1 MTSATV
7 FTHDRTRNIQLACV
21 LILAFSLAFQSVS
34 GEDTVANEN
43 TVGGHPQKTLN
54 KYCVECH
61 NAEVKE
67 GDLDLD
73 SKLSDWSSPTNL
85 KLWEKV
91 LPVISDGSMP
101 PAEKPQ
107 PSDTERKMLAK
118 WLDSSLR
125 ENKSFGGTLARR
137 LSKEE
142 YQNTIRILFDLPK
155 YTVPLGFPD
164 DSTRHG
170 FNNTGEG
177 LIMSPTLLGAYIKVA
192 NQVADE
198 LVPVKKIA
206 EESSTRVLKPDDMV
220 ANYAA
225 AAKYNNAL
233 RFASSGTQIMRSC
246 SWPKRMTVNTSGIY
260 KITVRASSFLPRSR
274 NLMPKEPM
282 LLELRARDLAVG
294 EREMLHRF
302 RLLKTISVASES
314 PQDVSFEAELYEGE
328 TILVHWNNSP
338 LSYGGGQ
345 NRNLGKHVR
354 KRFENDKRFLAAW
367 QKVVLENSHDPK
379 EGTLFNYGD
388 LRGMSGWEQFKKAI
402 QDKDLD
408 MSHATMDSVQTKKLI
423 ALFASQGNVLGEAF
437 AYDYFEKGPAL
448 DLHEIRVEGPLRSVD
463 GPQDEE
469 VKKRQRRLFDVPN
482 EALSKEGNVAKLL
495 EDLLPKIFRKP
506 VKSRTIDVYLKMVT
520 EHWSKGYSY
529 ESGLHLLI
537 RSILISPRFL
547 YRSLDDGPMDDYDL
561 AARLSYFLT
570 QGPPDKILIDLARR
584 GRLSAVRP
592 SEVDPSKLEYWVLRR
607 EAKRLMPTSH
617 SAPMVQSFTSQWLGT
632 RRLDSIMPDAVFN
645 FTADDL
651 DLAKREVE
659 YFFTEMLKTN
669 RPMTDFIDPGFTF
682 TTPAFAEKIYQVEDD
697 KTKAKKDSENK
708 FQKITLARDGR
719 YGGLLGMSAVM
730 TTTANGVD
738 TQPVLRG
745 VWVLENILGMPVP
758 PPPDDVPALTPDT
771 QGAKTPRDLLA
782 AHTTKKSCMS
792 CHRKIDPLGFVLE
805 HFDPVGRWRDKWPES
820 GTIIDASATLQD
832 GTKVEDV
839 IELKRWVLT
848 NIDLFSRCLA
858 VKLMIYAT
866 GREPSYIE
874 VKEIEDI
881 VKSNRENKH
890 GFQDIFVDLILSET
904 FRSK

>member
-1 MTSATV
+1 M
-7 FTHDRTRNIQLACV
+7 RKIPLAYV
-21 LILAFSLAFQSVS
+21 LILTVCLAFQSVS
-34 GEDTVANEN
+34 AEDTVSNEK
-43 TVGGHPQKTLN
+43 TPGVHPRETLN
-54 KYCVECH
+54 KYCVDCH
-61 NAEVKE
+61 DAEENK

-73 SKLSDWSSPTNL
+73 SKLSDWSSPTNV

-91 LPVISDGSMP
+91 LPVVLDGSMP
-101 PAEKPQ
+101 PARKAQ
-107 PSDTERKMLAK
+107 PSDAERKMLAK

-125 ENKSFGGTLARR
+125 KNTSFGGTLARR

-142 YQNTIRILFDLPK
+142 YQNTIRILFDLPGYK
-155 YTVPLGFPD
+155 VPLGFPD
-164 DSTRHG
+164 DSTRFG

-177 LIMSPTLLGAYIKVA
+177 LIMSPTLMGAYLKVA

-198 LVPVKKIA
+198 LIPVKKKA
-206 EESSTRVLKPDDMV
+206 EESSIRVLKPDDMV

-233 RFASSGTQIMRSC
+233 RFASSGKQIMRSC
-246 SWPKRMTVNTSGIY
+246 SWPKRMTVTSSGIY
-260 KITVRASSFLPRSR
+260 RLTVRASNFLPRSR
-274 NLMPKEPM
+274 NLMPKGTPM
-282 LLELRARDLAVG
+282 LLELRARNLAVG
-294 EREMLHRF
+294 EREMIHRF
-302 RLLKTISVASES
+302 RLLKTISVTSES
-314 PQDVSFEAELYEGE
+314 PTEVSLEAELYEGE
-328 TILVHWNNSP
+328 TVLVHWNNSP

-345 NRNLGKHVR
+345 NRELGKQVR
-354 KRFENDKRFLAAW
+354 KRFEKDKRFLAAW

-388 LRGMSGWEQFKKAI
+388 LRGMSGWEQFKKAF
-402 QDKDLD
+402 QDEDLD

-423 ALFASQGNVLGEAF
+423 ALFVSQGNVLGEAF

-448 DLHEIRVEGPLRSVD
+448 DLHEVRVEGPLRSVD
-463 GPQDEE
+463 GPKDKE
-469 VKKRQRRLFDVPN
+469 VKKRQRRLFGRPN
-482 EALSKEGNVAKLL
+482 EALSKEENVTKLL
-495 EDLLPKIFRKP
+495 EDLLPRIFRKP

-520 EHWSKGYSY
+520 EHWSKGHSY

-570 QGPPDKILIDLARR
+570 QAPPDKILMDLARR

-592 SEVDPSKLEYWVLRR
+592 SKADPTKMEYWVLRR
-607 EAKRLMPTSH
+607 EAKRLMPTSP
-617 SAPMVQSFTSQWLGT
+617 SARMVQSFTSQWLGT
-632 RRLDSIMPDAVFN
+632 KRLDSIMPDPVFN

-651 DLAKREVE
+651 GLAKREVE
-659 YFFTEMLKTN
+659 YFFTEMLKSN
-669 RPMTDFIDPGFTF
+669 RPMTDFIDPDFTF
-682 TTPAFAEKIYQVEDD
+682 TTPAFAAKIYQVEDD
-697 KTKAKKDSENK
+697 KTEAKKDSANK
-708 FQKITLARDGR
+708 FQKVTLARDGR
-719 YGGLLGMSAVM
+719 FGGLLGMSAVM

-745 VWVLENILGMPVP
+745 VWVLENILGIPVP

-771 QGAKTPRDLLA
+771 QGAKTPRDILA
-782 AHTTKKSCMS
+782 AHTKKKSCMS

-805 HFDPVGRWRDKWPES
+805 HFDPVGRWRNKWPDSE
-820 GTIIDASATLQD
+820 TIIDASVTLQD
-832 GTKVEDV
+832 GTKVTDV
-839 IELKRWVLT
+839 IGLKRWMLT

-874 VKEIEDI
+874 VKEIEDL
-881 VKSNRENKH
+881 VKSNRENKQ
-890 GFQDIFVDLILSET
+890 GFQDLFVDLILSET

>member
-1 MTSATV
+1 M
-7 FTHDRTRNIQLACV
+7 RNIQLAYV
-21 LILAFSLAFQSVS
+21 LIFTLCLAFQSVS
-34 GEDTVANEN
+34 GEDTVSNEK
-43 TVGGHPQKTLN
+43 TLGVHPQKILN
-54 KYCVECH
+54 KYCAECH
-61 NAEVKE
+61 DSEELGVN
-67 GDLDLD
+67 LDLD
-73 SKLSDWSSPTNL
+73 SKLSDWNSPTNV

-91 LPVISDGSMP
+91 LHVVSDGSMP
-101 PAEKPQ
+101 PAKEPQ

-125 ENKSFGGTLARR
+125 ENTFFGGTLARR

-142 YQNTIRILFDLPK
+142 YLNTIRILFDLPE
-155 YTVPLGFPD
+155 YQVPLGFPD
-164 DSTRHG
+164 DSTRYG

-177 LIMSPTLLGAYIKVA
+177 LIMSPTLLGAYLKVA

-198 LVPVKKIA
+198 LIPVKKIA
-206 EESSTRVLKPDDMV
+206 EASSIKILKPDDMV

-225 AAKYNNAL
+225 AAKYDNAL

-246 SWPKRMTVNTSGIY
+246 SWPKQMTVNSSGVY

-294 EREMLHRF
+294 ERERIHRF
-302 RLLKTISVASES
+302 RLLKIISVTSES
-314 PQDVSFEAELYEGE
+314 PQNVSFEAELYEGE
-328 TILVHWNNSP
+328 TILVYWNNSP

-345 NRNLGKHVR
+345 NKELGKHVG
-354 KRFENDKRFLAAW
+354 KRFEKDKRVLAAW

-379 EGTLFNYGD
+379 EGGLFNYGD
-388 LRGMSGWEQFKKAI
+388 LRGMSGWEQFKKAF
-402 QDKDLD
+402 QDENLD
-408 MSHATMDSVQTKKLI
+408 MSYATMDSVQTKKLI
-423 ALFASQGNVLGEAF
+423 ALFVSQGNVLGEAF

-448 DLHEIRVEGPLRSVD
+448 DLHEIRVEGPLQMVD
-463 GPQDEE
+463 GPKDKN
-469 VKKRQRRLFDVPN
+469 VKDRARRLFGGRN
-482 EALSKEGNVAKLL
+482 KALSKEESITMLL

-506 VKSRTIDVYLKMVT
+506 VESRTINAYLKMAT
-520 EHWSKGYSY
+520 EHWSKGHSY
-529 ESGLHLLI
+529 EAGLHLLI

-547 YRSLDDGPMDDYDL
+547 YRSLDDGSMDDYDL
-561 AARLSYFLT
+561 ATRLSYFLT
-570 QGPPDKILIDLARR
+570 QAPPDKILIDLARR

-592 SEVDPSKLEYWVLRR
+592 SKADPSKMEYWVLRR
-607 EAKRLMPTSH
+607 EAKRLMPTSP
-617 SAPMVQSFTSQWLGT
+617 SARMVQSFTSQWLGT
-632 RRLDSIMPDAVFN
+632 KQLDSIMPDPVFN

-659 YFFTEMLKTN
+659 YFFTEILMTN
-669 RPMTDFIDPGFTF
+669 RPMTDFIDPDFTF

-697 KTKAKKDSENK
+697 KTKAKKDNANK
-708 FQKITLARDGR
+708 FQKITLTRHGR
-719 YGGLLGMSAVM
+719 YGGLLSMSAVM
-730 TTTANGVD
+730 TTTSNGVD

-745 VWVLENILGMPVP
+745 VWVLESILGMPVP

-771 QGAKTPRDLLA
+771 QGAKTPRDILA
-782 AHTTKKSCMS
+782 AHTKQKSCMS

-820 GTIIDASATLQD
+820 GTIIDASVTLQD

-839 IELKRWVLT
+839 IGLKRWMLT

-881 VKSNRENKH
+881 IKSNRENKH
-890 GFQDIFVDLILSET
+890 GFQDLFVDLILSET

>member
-1 MTSATV
+1 MC
-7 FTHDRTRNIQLACV
+7 LPY
-21 LILAFSLAFQSVS
+21 QSVS
-34 GEDTVANEN
+34 GQNTDSNEK
-43 TVGGHPQKTLN
+43 TLGFRPQKTLS

-61 NAEVKE
+61 NAELKE

-73 SKLSDWSSPTNL
+73 SQLSDWNSRTNV
-85 KLWEKV
+85 KLWEKL
-91 LPVISDGSMP
+91 LPVILDGTMP
-101 PAEKPQ
+101 PAEEPQ

-125 ENKSFGGTLARR
+125 ENTSFGGTLARR

-142 YQNTIRILFDLPK
+142 YQNTIRILFDLPE
-155 YTVPLGFPD
+155 YRVPLSFPD
-164 DSTRHG
+164 DSIRHG

-177 LIMSPTLLGAYIKVA
+177 LIMSPTLMGVYLEVA

-198 LVPVKKIA
+198 FIPAKKKA
-206 EESSTRVLKPDDMV
+206 EEPSVRVLRPDDMV

-225 AAKYNNAL
+225 AAKYDNAL
-233 RFASSGTQIMRSC
+233 RFASSGKQIMRSC
-246 SWPKRMTVNTSGIY
+246 SWPKQMTANSSGIY
-260 KITVRASSFLPRSR
+260 KIRVRASSFLPRSR
-274 NLMPKEPM
+274 DLMKKEPM

-294 EREMLHRF
+294 ERETIHRF
-302 RLLKTISVASES
+302 RLLKTISVSSEA
-314 PQDVSFEAELYEGE
+314 PKDISFEAELYEGE
-328 TILVHWNNSP
+328 TILVHWKNSP
-338 LSYGGGQ
+338 LRFGGGD
-345 NRNLGKHVR
+345 NKALSKHVS
-354 KRFENDKRFLAAW
+354 KRFETDKRLLAAW
-367 QKVVLENSHDPK
+367 QKAVLENSHDPK
-379 EGTLFNYGD
+379 EAGLFNYGD
-388 LRGMSGWEQFKKAI
+388 LRGMSGWEQFKKAF
-402 QDKDLD
+402 QDENLD

-423 ALFASQGNVLGEAF
+423 ALFVSQGNVLGEAF
-437 AYDYFEKGPAL
+437 AYDYYEKGPAL

-463 GPQDEE
+463 GPKDKA
-469 VKKRQRRLFDVPN
+469 VKKRQQLLFGGPN
-482 EALSKEGNVAKLL
+482 EALSKEEKITNLL
-495 EDLLPKIFRKP
+495 NDLLPRVFRKP
-506 VKSRTIDVYLKMVT
+506 VESSTINAYLKMVT
-520 EHWSKGYSY
+520 AHWSKGHSY

-547 YRSLDDGPMDDYDL
+547 YRSLNDGPMDDYDL

-592 SEVDPSKLEYWVLRR
+592 SKENPSKMEYWVLRR
-607 EAKRLMPTSH
+607 EAHRLMPKVP

-632 RRLDSIMPDAVFN
+632 KRLNSIMPDPVFK

-659 YFFTEMLKTN
+659 YFFTEMLTAN
-669 RPMTDFIDPGFTF
+669 RPMKDFLDPDFTF
-682 TTPAFAEKIYQVEDD
+682 TTPAFAARIYQVNEPKA
-697 KTKAKKDSENK
+697 KTKKDGANK
-708 FQKITLARDGR
+708 FRKITLARDGR

-745 VWVLENILGMPVP
+745 AWVLENILGMPVP

-771 QGAKTPRDLLA
+771 QGAKTPRDILA
-782 AHTTKKSCMS
+782 AHTQKKLCMS
-792 CHRKIDPLGFVLE
+792 CHRKIDPLGFALE
-805 HFDPVGRWRDKWPES
+805 HFDPVGRWREKWPVS
-820 GTIIDASATLQD
+820 GTVIDASVTLQD
-832 GTKVEDV
+832 GTKVDDV
-839 IELKRWVLT
+839 IGLKRWMLT
-848 NIDLFSRCLA
+848 NIDLFSQCLA

-866 GREPSYIE
+866 GREPNHIE

-890 GFQDIFVDLILSET
+890 GFQDLFVDLILSET

>member
-7 FTHDRTRNIQLACV
+7 FTRDRTRNIQLACV
-21 LILAFSLAFQSVS
+21 LVLAFFLSFQSVS

-43 TVGGHPQKTLN
+43 TLGVHPQKTLN

-61 NAEVKE
+61 DAEVKS

-73 SKLSDWSSPTNL
+73 SKLSDWNSPTNV

-101 PAEKPQ
+101 PAEEPQ

-125 ENKSFGGTLARR
+125 DNSYFGGTLARR

-142 YQNTIRILFDLPK
+142 YQNTIRILFDLPE
-155 YTVPLGFPD
+155 YQVPLGFPD

-177 LIMSPTLLGAYIKVA
+177 LIMSPTLLGAYLKVA

-198 LVPVKKIA
+198 LIPVKKIA
-206 EESSTRVLKPDDMV
+206 EESSIRVLKPDDMV

-233 RFASSGTQIMRSC
+233 RFASSGKQIMRSC
-246 SWPKRMTVNTSGIY
+246 SWPKQMTVNSSGIY

-294 EREMLHRF
+294 EREMIHRF

-314 PQDVSFEAELYEGE
+314 PNDVSFEAELYEDE
-328 TILVHWNNSP
+328 TILVYWNNSP
-338 LSYGGGQ
+338 LSYGGAN
-345 NRNLGKHVR
+345 NRDLGKQVR
-354 KRFENDKRFLAAW
+354 KHFEKDKRVLAAW

-402 QDKDLD
+402 QDKNLD

-437 AYDYFEKGPAL
+437 AYDYYEKGPAL
-448 DLHEIRVEGPLRSVD
+448 DLHEIRVEGPLQMVD
-463 GPQDEE
+463 GPKD
-469 VKKRQRRLFDVPN
+469 KKAKDRARRLFGDRN
-482 EALSKEGNVAKLL
+482 EALSKEESITKLL

-506 VKSRTIDVYLKMVT
+506 VESRTINAYLKMAT
-520 EHWSKGYSY
+520 EHWSKGHSY

-570 QGPPDKILIDLARR
+570 QAPPDKILIDLARR

-592 SEVDPSKLEYWVLRR
+592 SEADPSKMEYWVLRR
-607 EAKRLMPTSH
+607 EANRLMPTSP
-617 SAPMVQSFTSQWLGT
+617 SARMVQSFTSQWLGT
-632 RRLDSIMPDAVFN
+632 KRLDNIMPDPVFN

-651 DLAKREVE
+651 DLAKREVDF
-659 YFFTEMLKTN
+659 FFTEMLKTN
-669 RPMTDFIDPGFTF
+669 RPMTDFIDPSFTF

-697 KTKAKKDSENK
+697 KAKKDSANK
-708 FQKITLARDGR
+708 FQKITLERDGR

-771 QGAKTPRDLLA
+771 QGAKTPRDILA
-782 AHTTKKSCMS
+782 AHTKKESCMS

-805 HFDPVGRWRDKWPES
+805 HFDPVGRWRDMWPES
-820 GTIIDASATLQD
+820 ETIIDASATLQD

-839 IELKRWVLT
+839 IGLKRWMLT

-890 GFQDIFVDLILSET
+890 GFQDLFVDLVLSET

>member
-1 MTSATV
+1 LIR
-7 FTHDRTRNIQLACV
+7 DIQSVCV
-21 LILAFSLAFQSVS
+21 LILTLCLAFQFVS
-34 GEDTVANEN
+34 AEN
-43 TVGGHPQKTLN
+43 TVPNEKTLGAHPQKMLN

-61 NAEVKE
+61 DAEVKK

-73 SKLSDWSSPTNL
+73 SKLSDWDSASNL

-91 LPVISDGSMP
+91 LPVILDGSMP
-101 PAEKPQ
+101 PAKKPQ
-107 PSDTERKMLAK
+107 PSEVERKMLVK

-125 ENKSFGGTLARR
+125 ENTSFGGTVARR

-142 YQNTIRILFDLPK
+142 YQNTIRILFDLPE
-155 YTVPLGFPD
+155 YQVPLGFPD
-164 DSTRHG
+164 DSTRYG

-177 LIMSPTLLGAYIKVA
+177 LIMSPTLLGTYFKVA

-198 LVPVKKIA
+198 LFPVKKVA
-206 EESSTRVLKPDDMV
+206 EESSIRVLMPGDMV

-225 AAKYNNAL
+225 AATYNNAL
-233 RFASSGTQIMRSC
+233 RFASSGAQIMRSC
-246 SWPKRMTVNTSGIY
+246 SWPKQMTVTSSGIY
-260 KITVRASSFLPRSR
+260 TITVRASSFLPRSR

-294 EREMLHRF
+294 EREMIHRF
-302 RLLKTISVASES
+302 RLLKTISVSSES
-314 PQDVSFEAELYEGE
+314 PKDVSFDAELYEGE
-328 TILVHWNNSP
+328 TILVRWNNSP
-338 LSYGGGQ
+338 LSYGGAN
-345 NRNLGKHVR
+345 NRDLGKQVR
-354 KRFENDKRFLAAW
+354 KHFEKDKRVLAAW

-379 EGTLFNYGD
+379 EGALFNYGD
-388 LRGMSGWEQFKKAI
+388 LRGMSGWEQFKKAF
-402 QDKDLD
+402 QDENLD

-437 AYDYFEKGPAL
+437 AYDYYEKGPAL

-463 GPQDEE
+463 GPKD
-469 VKKRQRRLFDVPN
+469 KKIKDRARRLFGGPN
-482 EALSKEGNVAKLL
+482 EALSKEENVTKLL

-506 VKSRTIDVYLKMVT
+506 VKSRTIDVYLRMAT
-520 EHWSKGYSY
+520 EHWSKGHSY

-570 QGPPDKILIDLARR
+570 QAPPDKVLIDLARR

-592 SEVDPSKLEYWVLRR
+592 SKADPSKMEYWVLRR
-607 EAKRLMPTSH
+607 EAKRLMPTSP
-617 SAPMVQSFTSQWLGT
+617 SARMVQSFTGQWLGT
-632 RRLDSIMPDAVFN
+632 RRLASIMPDPVFN

-651 DLAKREVE
+651 DLARREVE
-659 YFFTEMLKTN
+659 YFFAEMLKAN
-669 RPMTDFIDPGFTF
+669 RPVTDFIDPGFTF
-682 TTPAFAEKIYQVEDD
+682 TTPTFAEKIYQVEGA
-697 KTKAKKDSENK
+697 KAKAKKDSANT

-771 QGAKTPRDLLA
+771 RGTKNPRELLVAHAK
-782 AHTTKKSCMS
+782 KKSCMS

-805 HFDPVGRWRDKWPES
+805 HFDPVGRWRDTWPES
-820 GTIIDASATLQD
+820 ETIIDASVTLQD
-832 GTKVEDV
+832 GTTVED
-839 IELKRWVLT
+839 IIGLKRWMLT
-848 NIDLFSRCLA
+848 NIDFFSRCLA

-874 VKEIEDI
+874 VKEIEGL
-881 VKSNRENKH
+881 VKSNRENEQ
-890 GFQDIFVDLILSET
+890 GFQDLFVDLIVSKT

>member
-1 MTSATV
+1 LI
-7 FTHDRTRNIQLACV
+7 RNIQSACG
-21 LILAFSLAFQSVS
+21 LILTLCLAFQSVS
-34 GEDTVANEN
+34 AEN
-43 TVGGHPQKTLN
+43 TVTNEKTLGVHPQETIN

-61 NAEVKE
+61 DAEVKK

-73 SKLSDWSSPTNL
+73 SKLSDWDSPTNL

-91 LPVISDGSMP
+91 LPVVLDGSMP
-101 PAEKPQ
+101 PAKKLQ
-107 PSDTERKMLAK
+107 PSDTERKTLAK

-125 ENKSFGGTLARR
+125 ENTSFGGTLARR

-142 YQNTIRILFDLPK
+142 YQNTIRTLFDLPE
-155 YTVPLGFPD
+155 YQIPLGFPD

-170 FNNTGEG
+170 FDNTGEG
-177 LIMSPTLLGAYIKVA
+177 LIMSPTLLAAYLKVA

-198 LVPVKKIA
+198 LIPVKKKA
-206 EESSTRVLKPDDMV
+206 EESSVRVLKPDDMV

-233 RFASSGTQIMRSC
+233 RFASSGRQIMRSC
-246 SWPKRMTVNTSGIY
+246 SWPKQMTVTSSGIY
-260 KITVRASSFLPRSR
+260 KLTVRASSFLPRSR

-294 EREMLHRF
+294 EREMIHRF
-302 RLLKTISVASES
+302 RLLKTISVPSES
-314 PQDVSFEAELYEGE
+314 PKDISFEAELYEGE

-338 LSYGGGQ
+338 LSYGGG
-345 NRNLGKHVR
+345 NNKDLGKQVR
-354 KRFENDKRFLAAW
+354 KRFEKDKRFLAAW

-388 LRGMSGWEQFKKAI
+388 LRGMSGWEQFKKAF
-402 QDKDLD
+402 QDENLD
-408 MSHATMDSVQTKKLI
+408 MSHATMDSAQTKKLI
-423 ALFASQGNVLGEAF
+423 ALFVSQGNVLGEAF
-437 AYDYFEKGPAL
+437 AYDYYEKGPAL

-463 GPQDEE
+463 GPKDKE
-469 VKKRQRRLFDVPN
+469 VKERQRLLFGGPN
-482 EALSKEGNVAKLL
+482 EAPSKEEPITKLL
-495 EDLLPKIFRKP
+495 ENFLPKLFRKP
-506 VKSRTIDVYLKMVT
+506 VESRTIDVYLKMAT
-520 EHWSKGYSY
+520 EHWSKGHSY

-570 QGPPDKILIDLARR
+570 QAPPDKILVDLAQR
-584 GRLSAVRP
+584 GRLSAARP
-592 SEVDPSKLEYWVLRR
+592 SKSDPSKMEYWVLRR
-607 EAKRLMPTSH
+607 EAKRLMPTSP
-617 SAPMVQSFTSQWLGT
+617 SARLVQSFTSQWLGT
-632 RRLDSIMPDAVFN
+632 KQLDSIMPDPVFN

-651 DLAKREVE
+651 DLAKQEVE
-659 YFFTEMLKTN
+659 YFFTEMLKAN
-669 RPMTDFIDPGFTF
+669 HPMTDFIDPAFTF
-682 TTPAFAEKIYQVEDD
+682 TTPAFAEKIYQVKND
-697 KTKAKKDSENK
+697 KTKTKKDSGNK
-708 FQKITLARDGR
+708 FQKITLERDGR

-758 PPPDDVPALTPDT
+758 PPPDDIPALTPDT
-771 QGAKTPRDLLA
+771 QAAKTPRELLA
-782 AHTTKKSCMS
+782 AHTTQKSCRS

-805 HFDPVGRWRDKWPES
+805 HFDPVGRWRDKWPDSE
-820 GTIIDASATLQD
+820 TIIDASATLQD
-832 GTKVEDV
+832 GTKVTDV
-839 IELKRWVLT
+839 IELKRWMLT

-858 VKLMIYAT
+858 VKLIIYAT

-874 VKEIEDI
+874 VKEIEDL
-881 VKSNRENKH
+881 VKSNRENKQ
-890 GFQDIFVDLILSET
+890 GFQDLFVDLILSET

>member
-1 MTSATV
+1 MIRDLQSAW
-7 FTHDRTRNIQLACV
+7 V
-21 LILAFSLAFQSVS
+21 LLLTLGPAFQAVS
-34 GEDTVANEN
+34 AEDTVSNE
-43 TVGGHPQKTLN
+43 KTLGDHPRETIN
-54 KYCVECH
+54 KYCVDCH
-61 NAEVKE
+61 DAEVKK
-67 GDLDLD
+67 GGLDLD
-73 SKLSDWSSPTNL
+73 TKLSDWDSPTNVR
-85 KLWEKV
+85 LWEKV
-91 LPVISDGSMP
+91 LSVVSDGSMP
-101 PAEKPQ
+101 PAKKPQ
-107 PSDTERKMLAK
+107 PSGAERETLAK

-125 ENKSFGGTLARR
+125 ENTSFGGTLARR

-142 YQNTIRILFDLPK
+142 YQNTIRILFDLPGYK
-155 YTVPLGFPD
+155 VPLGLPD
-164 DSTRHG
+164 DSIRFG

-177 LIMSPTLLGAYIKVA
+177 LIMSPTLMGAYLKVA

-198 LVPVKKIA
+198 LIPVKKKA
-206 EESSTRVLKPDDMV
+206 EQSSIRLLKPDDMV

-233 RFASSGTQIMRSC
+233 RFASSGKQIMRSC
-246 SWPKRMTVNTSGIY
+246 SWPKRMTVTSSGIY
-260 KITVRASSFLPRSR
+260 RVTVRASSFLPRSR
-274 NLMPKEPM
+274 NLMPKETPM

-294 EREMLHRF
+294 EREMIHRF
-302 RLLKTISVASES
+302 RLLKTISVTSES
-314 PQDVSFEAELYEGE
+314 PKNVSFEAELYEGE
-328 TILVHWNNSP
+328 TVLVHWNNSP

-345 NRNLGKHVR
+345 NRDLGKQVR
-354 KRFENDKRFLAAW
+354 KRFEKDKRFLAAW

-402 QDKDLD
+402 QDKNLD
-408 MSHATMDSVQTKKLI
+408 MSHATMDSVQTNKLI
-423 ALFASQGNVLGEAF
+423 ALFVSQGNVLGEAF
-437 AYDYFEKGPAL
+437 AYDYYEKGPAL
-448 DLHEIRVEGPLRSVD
+448 DLHEVRVEGPLRSVD
-463 GPQDEE
+463 GPKDKK
-469 VKKRQRRLFDVPN
+469 VKDRARRLFGGPN
-482 EALSKEGNVAKLL
+482 EALSKEENVTKLL

-520 EHWSKGYSY
+520 EHWSKGHSY

-537 RSILISPRFL
+537 RSALISPRFL

-570 QGPPDKILIDLARR
+570 QAPPDKILMDLARR

-592 SEVDPSKLEYWVLRR
+592 SKADPTKMEYWVLRR
-607 EAKRLMPTSH
+607 EAKRLMPTSP
-617 SAPMVQSFTSQWLGT
+617 SARMVQSFTSQWLGT
-632 RRLDSIMPDAVFN
+632 KRLDSIMPDPVFN

-651 DLAKREVE
+651 GLAKREVE
-659 YFFTEMLKTN
+659 YFFTEMLKSN
-669 RPMTDFIDPGFTF
+669 RPMMDFIDPDFTF
-682 TTPAFAEKIYQVEDD
+682 TTPAFAGKIYQVEDNEI
-697 KTKAKKDSENK
+697 KEKKDSANK

-738 TQPVLRG
+738 TQPVIRG

-771 QGAKTPRDLLA
+771 QGAKTPRDILA
-782 AHTTKKSCMS
+782 AHTEKKSCMS

-820 GTIIDASATLQD
+820 ETIIDASATLRD
-832 GTKVEDV
+832 GTKVTDV
-839 IELKRWVLT
+839 IGLKRWMLT

-874 VKEIEDI
+874 VKEIEEI
-881 VKSNRENKH
+881 VKSNRENKQ
-890 GFQDIFVDLILSET
+890 GFQDLFVDLILSKT
-904 FRSK
+904 FLSK